1 MNEFPRTTVGGVS
14 LPRMLMGTNWMLGWS
29 HTSASADEMIRRR
42 YQSVEAFKPVL
53 EAYLRHR
60 VDAIMAPF
68 DGPSQHLLE
77 AIRDTEQK
85 LGRHI
90 ILIDTPTINVDDN
103 PQARQEAQA
112 KIQESARRG
121 ATFCLLHH
129 SCAEQLVDKNKG
141 VIRRLDDFTKMIRDA
156 GMITGLSA
164 HMPELIVYSDQNGYD
179 VETYIQIFN
188 CMGFLMQV
196 EIETVASII
205 HHAKKPVMTIKSMA
219 AGRCTPYVGLT
230 FSWNAIRPQDM
241 VTLGAFSPQE
251 VEEDVEISL
260 AAIEHRFPDLEK
272 RSSTNQNQ
280 AAYGSEAQLDKGRSF
295 GSSLFSFLLLLGAI
309 PSALGIGF
317 VHHVADARQQHDG
330 ALDLVGAAHVHPAAL
345 LLNQVGGQQGLHVV
359 VRLAGGA
366 KPARIHQLGHRLGPP

>member
-1 MNEFPRTTVGGVS
+1 MQEFPRTTVGGVS
-14 LPRMLMGTNWMLGWS
+14 LSRMLIGTNWLLGWS
-29 HTSASADEMIRRR
+29 HTSASADAQIKRR
-42 YQSVEAFKPVL
+42 YDSAQAFKPVL
-53 EAYLRHR
+53 EAYLRHG
-60 VDAIMAPF
+60 VDSIMAPF
-68 DGPSQHLLE
+68 GASPELME

-85 LGRHI
+85 MGREI
-90 ILIDTPTINVDDN
+90 LLIDTPTLNVDDN
-103 PQARQEAQA
+103 PQARREAEQTV
-112 KIQESARRG
+112 KESARRG
-121 ATFCLLHH
+121 AKFCLLHH

-141 VIRRLDDFTKMIRDA
+141 VIRRLDDYTKMIRDA
-156 GMITGLSA
+156 GMIPGLSA

-272 RSSTNQNQ
+272 RSSPNQNQ
-280 AAYGSEAQLDKGRSF
+280 AAF
-295 GSSLFSFLLLLGAI
+295 G
-309 PSALGIGF
+309 
-317 VHHVADARQQHDG
+317 
-330 ALDLVGAAHVHPAAL
+330 
-345 LLNQVGGQQGLHVV
+345 
-359 VRLAGGA
+359 
-366 KPARIHQLGHRLGPP
+366 